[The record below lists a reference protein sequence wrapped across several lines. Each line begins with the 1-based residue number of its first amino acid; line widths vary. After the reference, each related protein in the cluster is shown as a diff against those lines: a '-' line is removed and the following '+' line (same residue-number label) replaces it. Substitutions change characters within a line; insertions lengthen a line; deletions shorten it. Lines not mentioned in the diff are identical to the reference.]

1 MEEIWEELDAS
12 GAAAGNLEDF
22 EDEERVLLRE
32 IIWTVF
38 MHHLMQVLL
47 SISFLGEAAMLLNNL
62 YVKQTQILPV

>member
-32 IIWTVF
+32 IIWPVF

-47 SISFLGEAAMLLNNL
+47 SISFFR
-62 YVKQTQILPV
+62 